1 MRALIT
7 MKIIKYKKN
16 VCFFNTHLYF
26 KLRKNELKTDT
37 IKQKIQK
44 STYVGNNF
52 EDAHLY
58 TILET
63 QLIHNFLTSYRIYT
77 YVNIFQGWKMTKKVT
92 LL

>member
-1 MRALIT
+1 MSALHGKLSNIFF
-7 MKIIKYKKN
+7 KN

-63 QLIHNFLTSYRIYT
+63 QLIHNFLTSYRIHLRKHFLR
-77 YVNIFQGWKMTKKVT
+77 VENDKKVT
-92 LL
+92 L